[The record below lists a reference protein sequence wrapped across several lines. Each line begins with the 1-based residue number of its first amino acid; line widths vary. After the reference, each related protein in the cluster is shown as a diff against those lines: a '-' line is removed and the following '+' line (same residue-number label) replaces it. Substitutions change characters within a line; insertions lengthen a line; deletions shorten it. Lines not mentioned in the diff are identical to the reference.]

1 MRPSRT
7 WEGVSAMAG
16 LVVGLSGLAF
26 AVCYL
31 VWAMVILPTGYGLG
45 LGACALLILLAGLM
59 VRR

>member
-1 MRPSRT
+1 
-7 WEGVSAMAG
+7 MAG